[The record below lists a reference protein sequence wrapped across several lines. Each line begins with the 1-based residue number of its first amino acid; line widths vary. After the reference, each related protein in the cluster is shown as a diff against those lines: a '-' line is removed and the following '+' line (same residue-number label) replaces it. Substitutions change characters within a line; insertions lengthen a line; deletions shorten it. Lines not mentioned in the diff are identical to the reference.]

1 MRRRKTL
8 MATGTESI
16 KETHPKRIG
25 IRVLHLDQRRLSRIR
40 KGGVN
45 TTQSDTSWMMTMEWI
60 SMKKWTSKLKE
71 LLVAKTTSP
80 REVVVQPSES
90 KQGEDIEEEGQIERE
105 VVAHII
111 QNELKE
117 VNGDRGSLTIEF
129 QLDKNHP
136 QVQKQQMVNLEE
148 EILEGV
154 QDIVVG
160 DKDLK
165 EATSEISQGDTGGK
179 RSTLTLS

>member
-117 VNGDRGSLTIEF
+117 VNGDRGSLNIEF

>member
-1 MRRRKTL
+1 
-8 MATGTESI
+8 
-16 KETHPKRIG
+16 
-25 IRVLHLDQRRLSRIR
+25 
-40 KGGVN
+40 
-45 TTQSDTSWMMTMEWI
+45 
-60 SMKKWTSKLKE
+60 
-71 LLVAKTTSP
+71 
-80 REVVVQPSES
+80 
-90 KQGEDIEEEGQIERE
+90 
-105 VVAHII
+105 
-111 QNELKE
+111 
-117 VNGDRGSLTIEF
+117 LTIEF